1 MPPIIKIHLVA
12 GARPNF
18 MKVAPL
24 YHQLKKGNWCEPT
37 IISTGQ
43 HYSKELSEVFY
54 KEFSLPNPNF
64 ELKVGEGD
72 AAEQLQKI
80 IVAYEQVLSQTNPDL
95 VIVVGDVT
103 STLAGCLAAKKRD
116 IKVAHVE
123 SGLRSRDM
131 TMPEEQNR
139 IAVDAV
145 SDLLFAPSLEA
156 VTNLKDE
163 GLDPNKIFLVG
174 NIMIDTYDLL
184 RPKIQDF
191 IGHTKPYFESKKYSL
206 VTLHRPSNVDEFS
219 RLKEIVDSL
228 LMASEVLPLIFTVHP
243 RTEKKLKQFKLWD
256 QLSSIPSRINL
267 RGPLG
272 YIEFMSLLTQ
282 SHCVLTDSGGLQEE
296 ATYLNIPCFTLRKN
310 TERPITLTEG
320 SNQLIEPKEV
330 VAILKLSL
338 EQINTIKNF
347 SAKNRPNLWD
357 GRTSSRILIHLKK
370 YFGVN

>member
-1 MPPIIKIHLVA
+1 M
-12 GARPNF
+12 
-18 MKVAPL
+18 
-24 YHQLKKGNWCEPT
+24 
-37 IISTGQ
+37 
-43 HYSKELSEVFY
+43 
-54 KEFSLPNPNF
+54 
-64 ELKVGEGD
+64 
-72 AAEQLQKI
+72 
-80 IVAYEQVLSQTNPDL
+80 
-95 VIVVGDVT
+95 
-103 STLAGCLAAKKRD
+103 
-116 IKVAHVE
+116 
-123 SGLRSRDM
+123 
-131 TMPEEQNR
+131 
-139 IAVDAV
+139 
-145 SDLLFAPSLEA
+145 
-156 VTNLKDE
+156 
-163 GLDPNKIFLVG
+163 
-174 NIMIDTYDLL
+174 
-184 RPKIQDF
+184 
-191 IGHTKPYFESKKYSL
+191 
-206 VTLHRPSNVDEFS
+206 TLHRPSNVDEFS

-320 SNQLIEPKEV
+320 SNQLIEPKDV

-347 SAKNRPNLWD
+347 PAKNRPDLWD
-357 GRTSSRILIHLKK
+357 GRTSSRILIHLQK